1 MADRHP
7 PPSRAV
13 TSGISKA
20 RSGMS
25 STTSQSVRRNL
36 FQSQLTRRPT
46 ATTSTP
52 GDALHQDPHEQREHQ
67 YHSQFQAQ
75 RRETASPP
83 GDIVVR
89 DKNGEI
95 ELGDP
100 PTPPVDD
107 ADEIGALDARHEN
120 EMERQR
126 LSEAVKQH
134 QIDQN
139 SVLAQPEGKD
149 PTTGNHSARYLS
161 PVPLTKTTHFATDTE
176 LLEAVKASLKA
187 KVAALAEDNWM
198 FEQEELPHQE

>member
-1 MADRHP
+1 
-7 PPSRAV
+7 
-13 TSGISKA
+13 
-20 RSGMS
+20 MS
-25 STTSQSVRRNL
+25 SATSQSVRRNL

-46 ATTSTP
+46 AITSAP
-52 GDALHQDPHEQREHQ
+52 GDALRHDADAPREHQ
-67 YHSQFQAQ
+67 YHGQFQPQ
-75 RRETASPP
+75 RRPTASPP

-95 ELGDP
+95 ELDDP

-120 EMERQR
+120 ELERQR

-139 SVLAQPEGKD
+139 NVLAQPEGKD
-149 PTTGNHSARYLS
+149 SIITGSRSATDS
-161 PVPLTKTTHFATDTE
+161 SSAHLTKTTHFATNTE
-176 LLEAVKASLKA
+176 LLEAVRASLKA

-198 FEQEELPHQE
+198 YEQEELPRQE